1 MVSCEK
7 ITSQNCGKL
16 DASCDPND
24 STAPCCSTL
33 TCNPQTKKCDITT
46 TTNNIFCADNKS
58 VNTAIGCIPTDPQ
71 GFITKFLSLAV
82 GLGGGIAFLLIIFG
96 GFQIMTS
103 AGNPEKLAA
112 GKELVSAAISG
123 LLLIVFSLFLLR
135 LIGYTIFKIP
145 GFG

>member
-1 MVSCEK
+1 MKKILILSSASVFLVLWVNLLGPSPIFAQKGQQGLHPTPTTVS
-7 ITSQNCGKL
+7 T
-16 DASCDPND
+16 D
-24 STAPCCSTL
+24 
-33 TCNPQTKKCDITT
+33 
-46 TTNNIFCADNKS
+46 NIFCADNKS

-103 AGNPEKLAA
+103 TGNPEKLAA
-112 GKELVSAAISG
+112 GKELISAAISG
-123 LLLIVFSLFLLR
+123 LLLIIFSLFLLR
-135 LIGYTIFKIP
+135 LIGYTIFRIP